1 MLQVLVGSGEF
12 PVPVEDPTPPNGVS
26 SAVACQEPLASWLC
40 SSTPSAV
47 RTRLSFTENRSS
59 RRNGTLVPPYRK
71 PMLLSE
77 QSFRVG
83 EGGSRVQEVADNV
96 FCVEGTAVNWVVR
109 AGHTAGH
116 RTTNAL

>member
-1 MLQVLVGSGEF
+1 
-12 PVPVEDPTPPNGVS
+12 
-26 SAVACQEPLASWLC
+26 
-40 SSTPSAV
+40 
-47 RTRLSFTENRSS
+47 
-59 RRNGTLVPPYRK
+59 
-71 PMLLSE
+71 MLLSE

-83 EGGSRVQEVADNV
+83 EGSRVQEVADNV